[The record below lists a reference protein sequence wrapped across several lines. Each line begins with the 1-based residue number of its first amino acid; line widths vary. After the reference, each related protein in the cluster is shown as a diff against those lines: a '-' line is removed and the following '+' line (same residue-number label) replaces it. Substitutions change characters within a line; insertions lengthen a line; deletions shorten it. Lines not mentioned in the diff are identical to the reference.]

1 MMPGGLTR
9 VTASADT
16 MVVSMQQGGGSK
28 DTWVLSAGPV
38 SNFTLLSSTVQPVEL
53 SRGGSDLP
61 SRAADN
67 LFWLGRYAERTE
79 GMVRLLRGI
88 LVRVTENS
96 GIAEAP
102 ELPALLR
109 VLALQTARP
118 PSSPPDAPHH
128 PAAESFI
135 REVLFDENR
144 TETLNGTLRALHR
157 VAGMVRDRISTDM
170 WRVVSNLKFPDIS
183 TEGLENRLLHDGIH
197 ATQRNGST
205 GIEMLGDVLDEMNRL
220 VSGLA
225 AFGGLAT
232 ESMTRGQ
239 GWRFLDMGRRLERS
253 LQMVR
258 LLHGTLVTVSANE
271 GPILEALLEIADSS
285 MTYRRRYLG
294 SLQTAPVLDLLLS
307 DETNPRSLVF
317 QLMALS
323 EDVEHLPPR
332 ELLLPGR
339 SAEQRLMLSC
349 VTQVRL
355 ADIANLA
362 SDLGGIRP
370 HLQELLDRLRHD
382 LPLLSDAITQN
393 YLSHLQASRHLRR
406 S

>member
-144 TETLNGTLRALHR
+144 TETVNGTLRALHR